1 MDYKQAWNLL
11 QNSIREDQARQQAAR
26 DRLQNDATLALEVKR
41 SLISEYDA
49 AINALE
55 VILNRMEV
63 YKPDSGS

>member
-1 MDYKQAWNLL
+1 VDYKQAWNLL